1 MTRPFYSKLS
11 TVVTLL
17 ESNLINTMERLLL
30 TPSQPEIRLH
40 SLSEGNRAQEISL
53 MCPERLGTKPSSAH
67 CSQPHVC
74 GSISEVRGPQRPAP
88 HGARSQQHS
97 TVTPRSTPVRRPGRG
112 PRSTPVHR
120 PGRGPGL
127 CLQPR
132 APKCVSR
139 ANIPLQQKMLSW
151 IIP

>member
-97 TVTPRSTPVRRPGRG
+97 TVTPRSTPV
-112 PRSTPVHR
+112 HR

-132 APKCVSR
+132 APKCASR